1 MAERHEVDYLVSLAR
16 GGQICPEELDDLVY
30 DLAQEVDLDDL
41 NGIDDEDA
49 QEEHIAT
56 RERYASCINNGGLAL
71 QIEFLTK
78 HKGPTW
84 VEALL
89 RRLPGE

>member
-1 MAERHEVDYLVSLAR
+1 MAERHEVDDLVSLAR
-16 GGQICPEELDDLVY
+16 GLRIRPEELDDLVH
-30 DLAQEVDLDDL
+30 DLAQEVELDAL

-56 RERYASCINNGGLAL
+56 RERYASCINNGGLAM

-78 HKGPTW
+78 HNEPAW
-84 VEALL
+84 MRAVLL
-89 RRLPGE
+89 GLVS